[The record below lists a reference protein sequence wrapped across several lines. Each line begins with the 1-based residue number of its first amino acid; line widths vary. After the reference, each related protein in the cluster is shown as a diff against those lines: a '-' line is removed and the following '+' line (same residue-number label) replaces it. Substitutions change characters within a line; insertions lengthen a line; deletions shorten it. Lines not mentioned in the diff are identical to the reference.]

1 MVGGRGELAERE
13 RLRRDGLPQRRFVGG
28 RLVRA
33 VRCVA
38 RNQMAPAL
46 ALYLRHLDGSE
57 IDWGK
62 KSKLRA
68 LSLTTTGLGRRRGC
82 WGGRGRGRRGVRGG
96 RLHRRGR
103 RHVGRRGR
111 RRLRSLALAVLL
123 ALSAAEARK
132 AAHLAFP
139 SAPPRGCDVVG
150 ARRAGGRATTRSGQH
165 RNAGHAPSRRPPSP
179 RAEHAPA
186 SQHRRGVSNSWN
198 AMHRPWPCPKLI
210 EPDWAGV
217 ERMGWRRGG
226 GGGFARSGGR
236 RAGRD
241 HQVRRVGGGGGGNG
255 NGRKALEIEGSKGL
269 PREKGDRGR
278 RPPMEGKRGEGAG

>member
-62 KSKLRA
+62 KIEAAGTLAHHHRAWATPRLLGRPRARAPRSTRRA
-68 LSLTTTGLGRRRGC
+68 LAPPGAASCWTAGPPPPPQSRPRRPPCPFRRRSTESSSSCLSLGASPWLRRRGRPT
-82 WGGRGRGRRGVRGG
+82 GG
-96 RLHRRGR
+96 
-103 RHVGRRGR
+103 
-111 RRLRSLALAVLL
+111 
-123 ALSAAEARK
+123 
-132 AAHLAFP
+132 
-139 SAPPRGCDVVG
+139 
-150 ARRAGGRATTRSGQH
+150 RAGGRRRDQA

-179 RAEHAPA
+179 RAEHVHAPA

-198 AMHRPWPCPKLI
+198 AMHRPWPCPQIDRTGLGRRGADG
-210 EPDWAGV
+210 EEA
-217 ERMGWRRGG
+217 WRRWRL
-226 GGGFARSGGR
+226 RS
-236 RAGRD
+236 
-241 HQVRRVGGGGGGNG
+241 VRRPESGTRSPRTW
-255 NGRKALEIEGSKGL
+255 GR
-269 PREKGDRGR
+269 
-278 RPPMEGKRGEGAG
+278 